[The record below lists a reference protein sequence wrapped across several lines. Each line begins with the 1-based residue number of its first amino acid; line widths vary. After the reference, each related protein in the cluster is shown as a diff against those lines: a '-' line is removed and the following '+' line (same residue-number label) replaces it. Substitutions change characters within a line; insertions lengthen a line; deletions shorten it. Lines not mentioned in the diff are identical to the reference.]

1 MSEISEAARQLKT
14 LREQAGLSMRV
25 VADSLGWRLTKY
37 QHYEDRYRRRFLP
50 IELARHLAD
59 LFSPHGVNPAEVM
72 ELAGVDADRSLPGSG
87 VIVRPGDGGTQPT
100 AQRDLPVM
108 GAVRGG
114 STGFYFNDGDPKEY
128 VERPASLAGAT
139 NAFALYVDGDSM
151 EPRYF
156 AGEVL
161 YVNPNRPLTKSC
173 FVAVELTDGRGII
186 KQFLRRSDEQVVL
199 HQFNPPKDIKLP
211 AKDIKNIYRIVAAG
225 EAG

>member
-14 LREQAGLSMRV
+14 LREKAGVSMRV

-59 LFSPHGVNPAEVM
+59 LFAPHGVNPAEVM
-72 ELAGVDADRSLPGSG
+72 ELAGVGIDRSLPGSG
-87 VIVRPGDGGTQPT
+87 VIIRGDAGAQPT

-128 VERPASLAGAT
+128 VERPTSLAGST

-161 YVNPNRPLTKSC
+161 FVNPNRPLTKNC
-173 FVAVELTDGRGII
+173 FVAVELTDGRGLI
-186 KQFLRRSDEQVVL
+186 KQFLRRNDDQVVL
-199 HQFNPPKDIKLP
+199 HQFNPVKDIKLA
-211 AKDIKNIYRIVAAG
+211 AKDIKNIYRIIAAG
-225 EAG
+225 ESS

>member
-50 IELARHLAD
+50 NELARHLAD
-59 LFSPHGVNPAEVM
+59 LFAPHGVNPAEVM
-72 ELAGVDADRSLPGSG
+72 ELAGVGLDRSLPGSG
-87 VIVRPGDGGTQPT
+87 VIIRGDPGAQPT

-128 VERPASLAGAT
+128 VERPASLAGST

-161 YVNPNRPLTKSC
+161 FVNPNRPLTKNC
-173 FVAVELTDGRGII
+173 FVAVELTDGRGLI
-186 KQFLRRSDEQVVL
+186 KQFLRRNDDQVVL
-199 HQFNPPKDIKLP
+199 HQFNPAKDIKLS

>member
-14 LREQAGLSMRV
+14 LRERSGLSMRV

-72 ELAGVDADRSLPGSG
+72 ELAGVGLDRSLPGSG
-87 VIVRPGDGGTQPT
+87 VIIRGGDGGQPT
-100 AQRDLPVM
+100 PQRDLPIM
-108 GAVRGG
+108 GTVRGG
-114 STGFYFNDGDPKEY
+114 STGFYFNDGDPKEF
-128 VERPASLAGAT
+128 VERPASLAGST

-161 YVNPNRPLTKSC
+161 FVNPNRPLTKNC
-173 FVAVELTDGRGII
+173 FVAVELTDGRGLI
-186 KQFLRRSDEQVVL
+186 KQFLRRNDDQVVL
-199 HQFNPPKDIKLP
+199 HQFNPAKDIKVP

-225 EAG
+225 ESS

>member
-1 MSEISEAARQLKT
+1 MSEISEAARQLKA

-59 LFSPHGVNPAEVM
+59 LFAPHGVNPAEVM
-72 ELAGVDADRSLPGSG
+72 ELAGVGLDRSLPGSG
-87 VIVRPGDGGTQPT
+87 VIIRGDAGPQPT
-100 AQRDLPVM
+100 APRDLPIM

-128 VERPASLAGAT
+128 VERPASLAGST

-161 YVNPNRPLTKSC
+161 FVNPNRPLTKNC
-173 FVAVELTDGRGII
+173 FVAVELTDGRGLI
-186 KQFLRRSDEQVVL
+186 KQFLRRNDDQVVL
-199 HQFNPPKDIKLP
+199 HQFNPARDIKLS
-211 AKDIKNIYRIVAAG
+211 AKDIKNIYRIIAAG